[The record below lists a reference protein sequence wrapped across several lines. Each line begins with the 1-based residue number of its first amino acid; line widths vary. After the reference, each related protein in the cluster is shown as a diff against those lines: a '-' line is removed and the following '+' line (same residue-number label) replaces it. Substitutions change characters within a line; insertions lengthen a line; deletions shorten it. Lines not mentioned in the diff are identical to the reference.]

1 MKKSTVAIISVI
13 CTIAICVGG
22 FLINDHSTKR
32 NGNTRESRELVLRED
47 AEADFVIEEF
57 KTDDLIFC
65 AYELSNGRI
74 GVAKFKAED
83 DKYRLS
89 GAKYADKD
97 VPNVQLEIVDKKFCY
112 IVFLNNSNLDYAEIT
127 YNVTTYSGKRE
138 DVVFKYEVDDKLI
151 ICSESPQGGEPI
163 GMVFYEKNGEKHEFT
178 PNPDGTRE
186 SYVKK

>member
-163 GMVFYEKNGEKHEFT
+163 GMVFYEKNGEKHEFI